1 MEVKNIFSLKL
12 CGYLCI
18 CGFPVK
24 GVRPNAKYPNKSVYV
39 FENTDR
45 LNECIKSYNKEK
57 NYCSKEKKNDLV
69 ENSKSSSKLC

>member
-1 MEVKNIFSLKL
+1 MKVKNIFSLKL

-39 FENTDR
+39 FEDTER
-45 LNECIKSYNKEK
+45 LNECIKSYDKNK
-57 NYCSKEKKNDLV
+57 NYSLKESNYGISNKKR
-69 ENSKSSSKLC
+69 